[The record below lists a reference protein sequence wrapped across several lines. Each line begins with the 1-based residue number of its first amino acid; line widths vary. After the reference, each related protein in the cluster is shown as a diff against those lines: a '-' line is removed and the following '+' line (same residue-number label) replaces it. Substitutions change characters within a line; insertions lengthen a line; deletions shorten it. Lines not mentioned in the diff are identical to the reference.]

1 MRITVNGLRSEV
13 SLKRYVDPSKWNV
26 SANKMKGTTEEVKT
40 LNEYL
45 NYMRSVVFEHQKT
58 LIQNSIE
65 VTAQSIKDALMG
77 VDKQDRKLLTTFQ
90 AHNDDC
96 RSLIGN
102 GFAQGTIERY
112 ETVYRLLSIFLKSK
126 RGLNDI
132 SLKKI
137 DYAFIMDFDFY
148 LRADRKIGNNTTV
161 KYIKNF
167 KKIIR
172 IALANDWI
180 DKDPFV
186 KYKGKVKEV
195 QREFLIEQEINAI
208 REKEFG
214 IERLDHVR
222 DIFIFCCYTG
232 LAYVDVE
239 RLTMNDIVKGI
250 DGTDWIKMNR
260 QKTDVRSSIPLL
272 DIPTEIIYK
281 YADHPSRMV
290 HNKVLPVLSNQKMN
304 SYLKEIQDL
313 CGIQKNLTMHLAR
326 HTFAT
331 TVTLTHGVSLET
343 VSRMLGHTNVKTTQ
357 HYAKILDK
365 KVSEEML
372 QLKNFQSINNK
383 TSPIETKQA

>member
-13 SLKRYVDPSKWNV
+13 SLKRYVDQSKWNV
-26 SANKMKGTTEEVKT
+26 SANKMKGTSEEVKT

-45 NYMRSVVFEHQKT
+45 NYMRSMVFEHQKT

-96 RSLIGN
+96 RALIGN

-272 DIPTEIIYK
+272 DIPTEIIFK

-304 SYLKEIQDL
+304 SYLKEIQDV